1 MMWASL
7 RRLGGLLSPR
17 QRWQASLLVLL
28 LIGNALLEMIGVGLL
43 PLYISVLAEP
53 ERLLQNARLAQALS
67 MIGIDSGDLTE
78 RTMLY
83 GGSAVLLVVF
93 SVKAAYVSLLAYAR
107 ASYIQNVVQAL
118 GVRLIDSYFHAPYE
132 FHLNRHS
139 AELMRNSAAE
149 CTRLGEMLL
158 NPLVGMVSQSLITG
172 AIVAL
177 LMSSELGAALPVL
190 LGFGIVTVPLVAT
203 LSRRIKS
210 IARVAQDG
218 RARVIRVAQEGLSGV
233 KEVRLLQRE
242 AYFVHRFGSALRQV
256 LDLQRV
262 LQVTAS
268 GLPVIVEWLAV
279 ATLLL
284 TVVIM
289 YRPEEPQTNLL
300 GVVALFAVAMA
311 RLKGSVTGMLT
322 NYAQVRSSVVSV
334 DAIARDFRRLGRST
348 GDARTEAV
356 RPRTVRLQLAD
367 GICLDDVWFR
377 YAGSDDYVLRGIDLT
392 IRKGES
398 VAIVGPSGGGKST
411 LIDVILGILQPE
423 CGSVRADGADIRED
437 LAAWQRIV
445 GYVPQSPYL
454 IDGTVRQNIALGL
467 DDRDID
473 DLAVA
478 RVVAAASLEELVN
491 SLAEGLNTN
500 IGERGVRLSG
510 GQRQRIAIARAL
522 YDGPQVLV
530 MDEATSALDNLAEQ
544 GIMQAASSLKGQRT
558 ILLIAHRLSTVRN
571 CDRVVFLCGG
581 TITGVGTYESL
592 LASHE
597 EFRNMVHR
605 S

>member
-1 MMWASL
+1 
-7 RRLGGLLSPR
+7 
-17 QRWQASLLVLL
+17 
-28 LIGNALLEMIGVGLL
+28 
-43 PLYISVLAEP
+43 
-53 ERLLQNARLAQALS
+53 
-67 MIGIDSGDLTE
+67 
-78 RTMLY
+78 
-83 GGSAVLLVVF
+83 
-93 SVKAAYVSLLAYAR
+93 
-107 ASYIQNVVQAL
+107 
-118 GVRLIDSYFHAPYE
+118 
-132 FHLNRHS
+132 
-139 AELMRNSAAE
+139 
-149 CTRLGEMLL
+149 
-158 NPLVGMVSQSLITG
+158 
-172 AIVAL
+172 
-177 LMSSELGAALPVL
+177 
-190 LGFGIVTVPLVAT
+190 VP
-203 LSRRIKS
+203 
-210 IARVAQDG
+210 
-218 RARVIRVAQEGLSGV
+218 
-233 KEVRLLQRE
+233 
-242 AYFVHRFGSALRQV
+242 
-256 LDLQRV
+256 
-262 LQVTAS
+262 
-268 GLPVIVEWLAV
+268 
-279 ATLLL
+279 
-284 TVVIM
+284 
-289 YRPEEPQTNLL
+289 
-300 GVVALFAVAMA
+300 
-311 RLKGSVTGMLT
+311 
-322 NYAQVRSSVVSV
+322 
-334 DAIARDFRRLGRST
+334 
-348 GDARTEAV
+348 
-356 RPRTVRLQLAD
+356 PRTARLQLAD
-367 GICLDDVWFR
+367 SICLDDVWFR
-377 YAGSDDYVLRGIDLT
+377 YAGSDDYVLRGIELT

-398 VAIVGPSGGGKST
+398 VAFVGPSGGGKST